1 MSFIYYLGTRTAKS
15 AWLEVQYTSSVVFY
29 LDVTYMY
36 MYCPCQMR
44 QFKKKVKNNRQS
56 FPSFFKQR
64 FVNLLFFFIIDDS
77 TWSVFRFWTVGWTKE
92 EILKTSLWALGH
104 FDEQISQ
111 LFEILY
117 EKQMAD
123 LMIRAVYYEVG
134 RKSKRKCHIGSAARD
149 IALWVIQLPNRGGSW
164 ALNHMMS

>member
-44 QFKKKVKNNRQS
+44 QLKKKLRIIANLFRHFSSK
-56 FPSFFKQR
+56 
-64 FVNLLFFFIIDDS
+64 NLLFFFIIDDS
-77 TWSVFRFWTVGWTKE
+77 TWSVFRFWTVGWTKG
-92 EILKTSLWALGH
+92 EILNTSLWALGH